1 MGTLMPWI
9 LAILIASGLK
19 GSVKIVKEKEEYLVE
34 SLGSYRKKLE
44 PGLNFLIPVYDQI
57 VYKDT
62 IREKVLDVPAQSCI
76 TRDNVSITVDAVV
89 YWRIMDMYKA
99 FYKVEN
105 LRDAMVNMVLT
116 QIRSEMGKLELDQTF
131 TARTEINEILLRELD
146 IATDPWGV
154 KVTRVELRDIMP
166 SKAVQDSMELQMAA
180 ERQKRAN
187 ILTSEGHRDSAIN
200 SAQGEAQ
207 AKLLQAEAAKK
218 AAILQAEAEQQA
230 IVLKAQGERQEQI
243 LKAEATAQ
251 AMKIVMEKLQNDP
264 NAREALQFLLA
275 QEYLEMGKEIGNSE
289 SSKVM
294 FMDPR
299 SMMSTIEG
307 VQSVIAQNNT
317 GKSDRIPFNQVELD
331 FEELN
336 EICNQ

>member
-1 MGTLMPWI
+1 MGQFFALVLLLLGSSTLV
-9 LAILIASGLK
+9 

-34 SLGSYRKKLE
+34 SLGSYKKKLE
-44 PGLNFLIPVYDQI
+44 PGLNFIVPFIDQI
-57 VYKDT
+57 VYHDT
-62 IREKVLDVPAQSCI
+62 IKEKVLDIPAQSCI
-76 TRDNVSITVDAVV
+76 TRDNVSIVVDAVV

-99 FYKVEN
+99 FYKVES

-116 QIRSEMGKLELDQTF
+116 QIRSEMGQLELDQTF

-187 ILTSEGHRDSAIN
+187 ILTSEGHRDAAIN
-200 SAQGEAQ
+200 SAQGNAQ
-207 AKLLQAEAAKK
+207 AKLLEAEAAKK
-218 AAILQAEAEQQA
+218 AAILNAEAEQQA

-243 LKAEATAQ
+243 LKAEATAE
-251 AMKIVMEKLQNDP
+251 AMKIVMAKLNTDP
-264 NAREALQFLLA
+264 NAHEALQFLLA
-275 QEYLEMGKEIGNSE
+275 QNYLEMGKEIGNSG

-299 SMMSTIEG
+299 SMISTIEG
-307 VQSVIAQNNT
+307 VQSVISSPNSANHSPNHAS
-317 GKSDRIPFNQVELD
+317 KP
-331 FEELN
+331 
-336 EICNQ
+336 

>member
-1 MGTLMPWI
+1 MGQFLTLVI
-9 LAILIASGLK
+9 LALIGSGLS
-19 GSVKIVKEKEEYLVE
+19 GSVKIVKEKEEYLIE
-34 SLGSYRKKLE
+34 SLGSYKRKLD
-44 PGLNFLIPVYDQI
+44 PGLNFVTPFIDKVVYQ
-57 VYKDT
+57 DT

-99 FYKVEN
+99 YYKVEN
-105 LRDAMVNMVLT
+105 LRDAMVNLVLT

-154 KVTRVELRDIMP
+154 KVTRVELRDIIP

-180 ERQKRAN
+180 ERKKRAA
-187 ILTSEGHRDSAIN
+187 ILTSEGERDSAIN
-200 SAQGEAQ
+200 SAQGKAQ
-207 AKLLQAEAAKK
+207 ARVLDAEAMKK
-218 AAILQAEAEQQA
+218 AAILKAEAEQQA
-230 IVLKAQGERQEQI
+230 IILKAEAQRQQQV

-251 AMKIVMEKLQNDP
+251 AMEIVTAKLKHDP
-264 NAREALQFLLA
+264 KAQEALQFLLA
-275 QEYLEMGKEIGNSE
+275 QNYLDMGKEIGSSE

-299 SMMSTIEG
+299 SMVSTIEG
-307 VQSVIAQNNT
+307 MRSVISNHSNGEYT
-317 GKSDRIPFNQVELD
+317 PVEFDLEKIERDRA
-331 FEELN
+331 
-336 EICNQ
+336 